1 MSEQKITLTHKDIIE
16 RLIYAISSGL
26 WGIVLDRNLVDIRG
40 IEEFFGEIGLW
51 GTFIINT
58 SRNLT
63 VIRINEKG
71 LRNKCLYESCSRVK
85 EEKLEACLGSC
96 VLRSIE
102 ELKTKL
108 LSILEN
114 LR

>member
-1 MSEQKITLTHKDIIE
+1 MDEQKITLTHKNVIE
-16 RLIYAISSGL
+16 RLVYALSSGL
-26 WGIVLDRNLVDIRG
+26 WGIVLDRNLVDIKG
-40 IEEFFGEIGLW
+40 VEEFFGEIGLW

-63 VIRINEKG
+63 VIRVNEKG
-71 LRNKCLYESCSRVK
+71 LRNKCLYESCSRVE

-96 VLRSIE
+96 VLKAIE
-102 ELKTKL
+102 ELKVKL
-108 LSILEN
+108 LGILKN